1 MLQSLITLSDQ
12 DIDIVITA
20 VRRWCTKNHCEIDSN
35 EGRRALTL
43 AIDLVQNSAR
53 DTLLQNLT
61 ERLGPHPP
69 SGIDAEGSGAHS
81 WRSS

>member
-12 DIDIVITA
+12 DIEVVITA
-20 VRRWCTKNHCEIDSN
+20 VGQWCTKNHCEIDSN

-53 DTLLQNLT
+53 DRLLQNLT
-61 ERLGPHPP
+61 ERLGPR
-69 SGIDAEGSGAHS
+69 SGQMDVETSGLANQ
-81 WRSS
+81 

>member
-12 DIDIVITA
+12 DIEVVITA
-20 VRRWCTKNHCEIDSN
+20 VRQWCIKNHCEIDSN

-53 DTLLQNLT
+53 DRLLQNLT
-61 ERLGPHPP
+61 ERLGPR
-69 SGIDAEGSGAHS
+69 SGQMDAETSGLANQQ
-81 WRSS
+81 

>member
-12 DIDIVITA
+12 DIEVVITA
-20 VRRWCTKNHCEIDSN
+20 VRQWCTKNHCEIDSN

-61 ERLGPHPP
+61 ERLGPW
-69 SGIDAEGSGAHS
+69 SGQMDAET
-81 WRSS
+81 SSLANQQ

>member
-12 DIDIVITA
+12 DIEVVITA
-20 VRRWCTKNHCEIDSN
+20 VRQWCTRNHCEIDSN

-43 AIDLVQNSAR
+43 AIVQNSAR

-61 ERLGPHPP
+61 ERLGPR
-69 SGIDAEGSGAHS
+69 SGQMDAETSGLANL
-81 WRSS
+81 